1 MKLSV
6 AYQGGARY
14 DILSDRHRV
23 VTDQPVEDGGAD
35 AGMSPVELFVGSVAS
50 CVGYFVGQF
59 CARHD
64 ISREGLKV
72 EAEWTIAEAPHRVG
86 QIQLAIRLPHR
97 VTPELRERLL
107 KVAHG
112 CTVHQSI
119 VVPAAIAI
127 ELNPHSHPAT
137 ASDLTEEKS

>member
-14 DILSDRHRV
+14 DILSDRHRI

-72 EAEWTIAEAPHRVG
+72 EAEWTIAESPHRVG

-119 VVPAAIAI
+119 VVSAAIAI
-127 ELNPHSHPAT
+127 ELNPHSHPVT
-137 ASDLTEEKS
+137 ASNLTEEKP

>member
-6 AYQGGARY
+6 AYQGGTRY

-50 CVGYFVGQF
+50 CVGYFVGNF

-64 ISREGLKV
+64 ISRDGLKV
-72 EAEWTIAEAPHRVG
+72 EAEWTMAEQPHRVG
-86 QIQLAIRLPHR
+86 QIHLSIRLPHR
-97 VTPELRERLL
+97 ITPELKERLL

-119 VVPAAIAI
+119 VVPVQMAL
-127 ELNPHSHPAT
+127 ELNPHT
-137 ASDLTEEKS
+137 

>member
-6 AYQGGARY
+6 AYQGGTRY

-64 ISREGLKV
+64 ISREGLKIDAYDFRNPVFLTEV
-72 EAEWTIAEAPHRVG
+72 ELRRRRIRHAHLTDLAGIAQGTERRGRLGHRGEEIDAMELEEVDAVDAEA
-86 QIQLAIRLPHR
+86 
-97 VTPELRERLL
+97 
-107 KVAHG
+107 
-112 CTVHQSI
+112 S
-119 VVPAAIAI
+119 
-127 ELNPHSHPAT
+127 
-137 ASDLTEEKS
+137 